1 VKCEIFTALVHTSRL
16 QALKKQLTLAT
27 VSVVVLELHDLLQ
40 ILEQPSVKDRPP
52 LVVLSMDIVAVH
64 EVSPYW
70 DAIANIAKH
79 NN

>member
-1 VKCEIFTALVHTSRL
+1 VNFNIFTALVHSIRL
-16 QALKKQLTLAT
+16 HALQKELTLAM
-27 VSVVVLELHDLLQ
+27 VNVLVLELRALGR

-70 DAIANIAKH
+70 DAIANIAKY

>member
-1 VKCEIFTALVHTSRL
+1 VNCKIFTELVHTSSLHTLEKELALAMVNVMVVELPALGRILGQLSLKNRL
-16 QALKKQLTLAT
+16 
-27 VSVVVLELHDLLQ
+27 
-40 ILEQPSVKDRPP
+40 P
-52 LVVLSMDIVAVH
+52 LVVMSMDKVAVK